1 MEEGLMSRE
10 LTPRSSL
17 DALKRE
23 AKRWLRALRDG
34 DPDARARLSRS
45 HPHAPDEPALRDVHL
60 ALARELGFPGWSDLK
75 ADLSRRGAGEAA
87 NARSEALQALLA
99 AADRGDAPA
108 VAAALDAH
116 PDLVNERGVL
126 PGHSGLRTPLH
137 FAMNSANEAVV
148 EALLARGADPNIRD
162 EGDNAYPLHFAAERG
177 SFAIVRRL
185 IEHGADPIGAGDGH
199 ELEVIGWATVFAREP
214 QPELV
219 AYLLDHGARHTIC
232 SAVATGDVSAVRDIV
247 RQSPGEVNRVM
258 DGTNRRRRPLHLA
271 VVNRQPTSLAALL
284 ESGPDLDAEDAG
296 GLTALDQAAM
306 NGERAMAEQLIA
318 AGASLRM
325 PAAIALDRQADVER
339 VLREDPHALRPGGRW
354 DRLLIRASE
363 RAPAPV
369 IEALIRAGASVHTRD
384 DPRTAVDGTHGYT
397 ALHAAAFHG
406 NLDAIRVLLRHGANP
421 AERED
426 KYWGTPAGWANYA
439 RHVAARDLVLD
450 GAIDIFDA
458 IEFDRRDRME
468 QLLREDPHA
477 LERPF
482 GQHVNGDPQ
491 AHEWP
496 DVGTTPVAYAAALGN
511 AAAVELL
518 LAHGA
523 DTAARDSKGRTA
535 RDVAEA
541 AGRARIVRLLDEIGD
556 GREDAVAPSSTLE
569 GRAAEFLRAA
579 CLDWRTGGGE
589 RVTRMHDAGRLLVRH
604 PGIAGANIYTAVV
617 CGPPEEV
624 RRRLDAD
631 ASLASRIGGPHAWP
645 PLLYL
650 CAARLPEG
658 RGSEHA
664 VDIARLLLD
673 RGADP
678 NAFYLGGNADIHY
691 TALTMVL
698 GRGEEMGSMHPRAR
712 ELVALL
718 LECGADPHDSQVMYN
733 VFADNTSRHLLENDI
748 VWLMELLHEHSMRR
762 GHRADWEDGCWP
774 MFAMRG
780 APSLGDEDR
789 LHHGA
794 HLLLHAAVDRNLL
807 GFAEWLL
814 RHGADP
820 NVRWGTLWPAHPSAQ
835 RTLYQEALLRGH
847 RAMADLLAR
856 YGAERTPI
864 EGDNVDAF
872 IAACMR
878 FDRQRVRELAHGGDL
893 LADYRPMFA
902 AVHADRA
909 DVVTLLLDLGASPD
923 VANPAAG
930 GSRALHVA
938 AAAGAVKAAQVL
950 IERGAE
956 VDPIESTY
964 SGTPLSWAKYL
975 DQPAMVELLGRYSR
989 DVWRLAYTGSVDRL
1003 RQVLAEEPDRARAS
1017 NPVYGTPL
1025 HWLPD
1030 DQRDAIDVVE
1040 LLLEHGADPAVRN
1053 GRKRTAAEI
1062 ADERGMTT
1070 AAELLRER
1078 GG

>member
-1 MEEGLMSRE
+1 MSRE

-17 DALKRE
+17 DALRRE
-23 AKRWLRALRDG
+23 AKRWLRALRDN

-45 HPHAPDEPALRDVHL
+45 HPHAPDEPALRDVQL
-60 ALARELGFPGWSDLK
+60 GLARELGFPGWADLK
-75 ADLSRRGAGEAA
+75 AELSRQAAGEAA
-87 NARSEALQALLA
+87 NAQSEALQTLLA

-108 VAAALDAH
+108 VAAVLDAH
-116 PDLVNERGVL
+116 PDLVNERGAL

-148 EALLARGADPNIRD
+148 EVLLARGADPNIRD

-177 SFAIVRRL
+177 EFGIVRRL

-219 AYLLDHGARHTIC
+219 AYLLDHGARHTIF
-232 SAVATGDVSAVRDIV
+232 SAVATGDVSALREIV
-247 RQSPGEVNRVM
+247 RQSPGEVNRRM

-271 VVNRQPTSLAALL
+271 VVQRQPGCLAALL

-306 NGERAMAEQLIA
+306 NGERAMAEALIA
-318 AGASLRM
+318 EGASLRL

-339 VLREDPHALRPGGRW
+339 LLREEPHALRPGGRW
-354 DRLLIRASE
+354 DKLLIRASE

-384 DPRTAVDGTHGYT
+384 DPRIAVDGTHGYT

-421 AERED
+421 ADRED

-439 RHVAARDLVLD
+439 RHAAARDLILD

-458 IEFDRRDRME
+458 IEFDRRNRIE
-468 QLLREDPHA
+468 QLLREDPEA

-496 DVGTTPVAYAAALGN
+496 DVGTTPLAHAAALGN
-511 AAAVELL
+511 AEAVELL
-518 LAHGA
+518 LARGA
-523 DTAARDSKGRTA
+523 APGARDSKGRTP

-541 AGRARIVRLLDEIGD
+541 AGRGRIVRLLDDIGD
-556 GREDAVAPSSTLE
+556 RRGAAVPRAATLE
-569 GRAAEFLRAA
+569 EHAAAFLRAA

-589 RVTRMHDAGRLLVRH
+589 RVTRMHDAGRLLDHH
-604 PGIAGANIYTAVV
+604 PEIAGASIYTAVV

-624 RRRLDAD
+624 RRLLDAD
-631 ASLASRIGGPHAWP
+631 ASLASRIDGPRAWP

-650 CAARLPEG
+650 CAARLPGG
-658 RGSEHA
+658 RGAEHA
-664 VDIARLLLD
+664 VEIARLLLD

-691 TALTMVL
+691 TALTVVL
-698 GRGEEMGSMHPRAR
+698 GRGEEMASMHPRAR
-712 ELVALL
+712 DLAALL
-718 LECGADPHDSQVMYN
+718 LERGADPHDSQVIYN
-733 VFADNTSRHLLENDI
+733 VFADNTSRHLLEDDI
-748 VWLMELLHEHSMRR
+748 VWLMELLHEHSIRR
-762 GHRADWEDGCWP
+762 GHRAAWQDGRWP
-774 MFAMRG
+774 MFDMRG
-780 APSLGDEDR
+780 APSLGDEER
-789 LHHGA
+789 RHHGA

-807 GFAEWLL
+807 GFADWLL
-814 RHGADP
+814 RHGANP
-820 NVRWGTLWPAHPSAQ
+820 NVPWGTLWHSSSGQ
-835 RTLYQEALLRGH
+835 RTLYQEALVRGH
-847 RAMADLLAR
+847 DEMAELLAR
-856 YGAERTPI
+856 FGADRTPI
-864 EGDNVDAF
+864 VGGDLEAF
-872 IAACMR
+872 IAACLRM
-878 FDRQRVRELAHGGDL
+878 DRERVRELAASGGYLRDH
-893 LADYRPMFA
+893 RPLFT
-902 AVHADRA
+902 AVERDRP
-909 DVVTLLLDLGASPD
+909 DVIAMLLDLGMSPD
-923 VANPAAG
+923 VPNPGNG
-930 GSRALHVA
+930 GVRALHIA
-938 AAAGAVKAAQVL
+938 AALGRVRAAEVL
-950 IERGAE
+950 IEREAD
-956 VDPIESTY
+956 VDPVESNY
-964 SGTPLSWAKYL
+964 AGTPLSWAKYM

-989 DVWRLAYTGSVDRL
+989 DVWRLAHTGRVERL
-1003 RQVLAEEPDRARAS
+1003 REVLMGEPERARATS
-1017 NPVYGTPL
+1017 TEYGTPL

-1030 DQRDAIDVVE
+1030 DERDAIAIVE
-1040 LLLEHGADPAVRN
+1040 LLLEHGADPTIPN
-1053 GRKRTAAEI
+1053 GRGRTAADI
-1062 ADERGMTT
+1062 ADARGMTS